1 MAQTP
6 FTLCNQNKHP
16 IEGSGQAES
25 MVHGMDDPNF
35 SEINLG
41 PRPRTAGAT
50 AAGVRGPS
58 HRPSPLQ
65 HQAMRRSPSV
75 GSSLSRDTNGGSSG
89 GGGGGGGDSGHHYIV
104 SLAKTP
110 LNLTPSQRLSLRK
123 LQLSESISRFK
134 QPELGRVALRRAPS
148 RPWGGD
154 HDDEE
159 VDAEVCM
166 FNVPLLQPMA
176 LATRER
182 FTYSRH
188 ALLKTDLTR
197 SSLILSS
204 ASGASSH
211 TSVGDATFSVEDL
224 HLSRDAEHLT
234 RLFNR
239 DDRVLVNEEAR
250 QRQQLLRGF
259 TKTPPAPPAATAAAP
274 AAASPGAAS
283 FLSFTR
289 PTWLPPKAAPDRTR
303 HHLEARKLVLHACRM
318 ESEQRSARVAQ
329 LEHLKR
335 TRERDRA
342 AWENEVLPGAQVQE
356 AHYAALV
363 QTARVRDMYWRGL
376 PTRAV
381 RSRVWW
387 RQIGNALQLS
397 PHTCGYYFAAAARL
411 RQRPSPLVERIRRD
425 LRDTFP
431 DLNVF
436 QSPLTSASLTDI
448 VLAVVIL
455 VNELN
460 QGAAVDS
467 DFANLDAGYYFA
479 GLTNVAA
486 MLHLHYGGDR
496 DRTFILAA
504 NLYQRS
510 LPNLLMAYMAQGARG
525 RLTAAQ
531 LAALSG
537 LVREA
542 LVDFN
547 SQLMSKLPR
556 LAVHFSVIGLEPL
569 EFVPTALCS
578 LFSNLFDFSLSCH
591 LLDIYVFEGDS
602 FLVSCQ
608 LALLQHILHKLYGTK
623 AETLAVLEHRRP
635 VTPHAHPE
643 TYSYLHVGLEHEFID
658 KIRQMA
664 IIDT

>member
-1 MAQTP
+1 
-6 FTLCNQNKHP
+6 
-16 IEGSGQAES
+16 
-25 MVHGMDDPNF
+25 MDDPNF
-35 SEINLG
+35 SEISLG
-41 PRPRTAGAT
+41 LRPRAVGAAGT
-50 AAGVRGPS
+50 GVRGHS

-65 HQAMRRSPSV
+65 QQAVRRSPSV
-75 GSSLSRDTNGGSSG
+75 GSSLSRETGGGSSS
-89 GGGGGGGDSGHHYIV
+89 GGGGGGDSGHDYIV

-110 LNLTPSQRLSLRK
+110 PNLTPSQRLSLRK

-176 LATRER
+176 LASRER
-182 FTYSRH
+182 FTYSNSDRH
-188 ALLKTDLTR
+188 TSLKTDLTR

-211 TSVGDATFSVEDL
+211 TSVGDATLSVEDL
-224 HLSRDAEHLT
+224 HLSRDAEQLT

-239 DDRVLVNEEAR
+239 DDRVLVNEETR

-259 TKTPPAPPAATAAAP
+259 TKMPEAPPAAAAP
-274 AAASPGAAS
+274 LPGAAAAAGAGAAKY
-283 FLSFTR
+283 LSFTR
-289 PTWLPPKAAPDRTR
+289 PTWLPPKAAPDKTR
-303 HHLEARKLVLHACRM
+303 HHLEARKLVLHAYRM

-329 LEHLKR
+329 LEQLKR

-342 AWENEVLPGAQVQE
+342 AWENEVIPGAQVQE

-363 QTARVRDMYWRGL
+363 QTGRVRAMYWRGL

-411 RQRPSPLVERIRRD
+411 RQRPSLLVERIRRD

-436 QSPLTSASLTDI
+436 QSPQTSASLTDI
-448 VLAVVIL
+448 ALAVVVL

-460 QGAAVDS
+460 QGAAVDAN
-467 DFANLDAGYYFA
+467 FGNLDAGYYFA
-479 GLTNVAA
+479 GLTNVVA

-510 LPNLLMAYMAQGARG
+510 LPNLLMAYMAHGAPG
-525 RLTAAQ
+525 RLTAGQ
-531 LAALSG
+531 MAALSG

-569 EFVPTALCS
+569 EFVPATLCS

-635 VTPHAHPE
+635 VTLHAHPE
-643 TYSYLHVGLEHEFID
+643 TYSYLNVGLEHEFID

-664 IIDT
+664 VIDT